1 MNNSKNTI
9 IALILIAV
17 VFILSNQLLW
27 KQQEQPAK
35 EETQGEIQEKQA
47 SSRDKPVQEPTKETA
62 VPETEP
68 EVQTEAEE
76 VEPLAAKEGGFGF
89 EQAKNFDD
97 KITLENQYLKI
108 IFSNRGATIKQVILK
123 DVMQSK
129 EEQVAVR
136 LLQSERG
143 LLGTKLNGD
152 FGNIDLSR
160 LKFKHEKQRNQV
172 RFYLQKD
179 GVVRVERRYTIT
191 DDYNLRM
198 DLNTNQLGFVDSYKL
213 SLDSG
218 VHYDAESNR
227 SESYLKAVAKVNSE
241 IKDKDFGDAEDD
253 EGFIGNIDWIS
264 LKSKYFMIAAMPEGR
279 VEMNEVQLG
288 VDKNIITAQADVE
301 VARRGFEHSYNLY
314 LGPMII
320 ENLKKYN
327 NGLEDAMNFGWSLI
341 RPISKFM
348 LQLLTWIHNVIPNWG
363 IAIIILSIII
373 KLVLSP
379 LTHKGTKSSQKM
391 QQIQPKV
398 KEVQNKY
405 KDNPKKAQQEV
416 MKIYKE
422 HGVSPLGGCLPLILQ
437 FPILF
442 ALYPVLRSALAL
454 RHADF
459 ILWINDLSAPDPYYI
474 LPVVMGIAMFLQQK
488 LMMQKTAGGANQ
500 QAQMKTQKF
509 MMYGMPIFLV
519 FIFKSFPA
527 GLVLYW
533 LCYNI
538 LSIIERLWIM
548 SKQEPTTIQVE
559 SE

>member
-1 MNNSKNTI
+1 MDNSKNTI
-9 IALILIAV
+9 IALVLIAV

-47 SSRDKPVQEPTKETA
+47 SSRDKPVQEPAKETTL
-62 VPETEP
+62 PETES
-68 EVQTEAEE
+68 EVQTGAEE
-76 VEPLAAKEGGFGF
+76 VEPLAAKEGEFGF

-160 LKFKHEKQRNQV
+160 LKFKHEKQPNQV

-179 GVVRVERRYTIT
+179 GVVRIERRYTIT

-198 DLNTNQLGFVDSYKL
+198 NFNINQLGFVDSYKL
-213 SLDSG
+213 GLDSG

-253 EGFIGNIDWIS
+253 EGFIGNIDWIA
-264 LKSKYFMIAAMPEGR
+264 LKSKYFMIAAIPEGR
-279 VEMNEVQLG
+279 VEMDEVQLG

-301 VARRGFEHSYNLY
+301 VARRGFEHSYELY

-488 LMMQKTAGGANQ
+488 LMMQKTAGGASQ
-500 QAQMKTQKF
+500 QAQAKTQKF

-548 SKQEPTTIQVE
+548 SKQEPTTVQVE
-559 SE
+559 TE

>member
-1 MNNSKNTI
+1 MDNSKNTI
-9 IALILIAV
+9 IALVLIAV

-47 SSRDKPVQEPTKETA
+47 SSRDKPVQEPAKETTL
-62 VPETEP
+62 PETES
-68 EVQTEAEE
+68 EVQTGAEE
-76 VEPLAAKEGGFGF
+76 VEPLAAKEGEFGF

-160 LKFKHEKQRNQV
+160 LKFKHEKQPNQV

-179 GVVRVERRYTIT
+179 GVVRIERRYTIT
-191 DDYNLRM
+191 HDYNLRM
-198 DLNTNQLGFVDSYKL
+198 NFNINQLGFVDSYKL
-213 SLDSG
+213 GLDSG

-253 EGFIGNIDWIS
+253 EGFIGNIDWIA
-264 LKSKYFMIAAMPEGR
+264 LKSKYFMIAAIPEGR
-279 VEMNEVQLG
+279 VEMDEVQLG

-301 VARRGFEHSYNLY
+301 VARRGFEHSYELY

-488 LMMQKTAGGANQ
+488 LMMQKTAGGASQ
-500 QAQMKTQKF
+500 QAQAKTQKF

-548 SKQEPTTIQVE
+548 SKQEPTTVQVE
-559 SE
+559 TE